1 MDALTP
7 THDLPLRKI
16 PVDIYPTL
24 LGGFRGLWRVHHDK
38 EVVCAEREAI
48 IVVQGHRT
56 SHLLSVER
64 DLAKHVLRLRI
75 SVMEPDFSQTNRL
88 FATRM
93 PVGARDMTKHRRTKA

>member
-1 MDALTP
+1 MDALIP
-7 THDLPLRKI
+7 THDPPLRKVPI
-16 PVDIYPTL
+16 NIGPSL
-24 LGGFRGLWRVHHDK
+24 LGGGRGLWRVDHDE

-75 SVMEPDFSQTNRL
+75 SVMEPNFSHTNRL